1 MAAKKLTQNFFE
13 RHGGKIDFA
22 GPDRCWLWTA
32 AKKVKGYGQVNVG
45 GKNRRAHREAY
56 EAVNGP
62 IPDGL
67 VVRHKC
73 DAPACV
79 NPDHLELGTN
89 ADNTRDMM
97 ERGRNRCGRL
107 KGSAHAMSKLAEV
120 DIHHIR
126 AAYVFRH
133 PELGS
138 TALGRKHGVS
148 RATIGLIVSR
158 KIWRHI

>member
-1 MAAKKLTQNFFE
+1 MATEKLNQNFFE
-13 RHGGKIDFA
+13 RHWDKIDFA

-32 AKKVKGYGQVNVG
+32 STTIKGYGLVWAG
-45 GKNRRAHREAY
+45 GKYRRAHREAY

-73 DAPACV
+73 DTPACV
-79 NPDHLELGTN
+79 SPDHLELGTN

-107 KGSAHAMSKLAEV
+107 KGSAHAMSKLAEI
-120 DIHHIR
+120 DIRRIR

-133 PELGS
+133 PEFGC

-148 RATIGLIVSR
+148 RTTIGKIVSC
-158 KIWRHI
+158 KLWRHI